1 MKRTFDLI
9 LSLAGL
15 ILVAPLLAVVA
26 LLIKLDSPGPV
37 FYRGVRAGRFGKPFR
52 IFKFR
57 TMVQDAEKLGASS
70 TPDNDPRVTRVG
82 RFLRIYKLDEL
93 PQLLNVIKGEM
104 SLVGPRPQLL
114 WAVKLYS
121 EEERRILS
129 VRPGI
134 TDYASLRFANE
145 GELLRGSANPDQD
158 YLEKIH
164 PEKTRLALEY
174 VRDRSFAVDCRILA
188 RTLLAVIFRRGAELS
203 VKGVTLP
210 HAHTSSGT
218 PKGK

>member
-1 MKRTFDLI
+1 VKRTFDLI